1 MAEDGSVRIGCEL
14 VTDKFDRQ
22 IKQLEKTIEKDEQ
35 KQVIIKAKLEV
46 DKESLEKARALTDRL
61 EESRGRWKTLQ
72 RKQEKGTITT
82 AEQGTLT
89 GFENKYGSVEKLNAQ
104 LEKAIE
110 NQMKLE
116 NKVHTTESQYKNIT
130 DHISESKDKI
140 ESIKMQKQ
148 VAETENMKKG
158 FEKVGDSIQGAFKKA
173 GKLVLG
179 IFAIRSAY
187 MTLRRASSDLAN
199 YDKEYASNLEYIRY
213 VLTEAIAPVLK
224 WIIQLASTLLN
235 YIFQILNAWFG
246 WNLGKTA
253 KDFESMKKSSGGVAD
268 NMKEAEKS
276 AQGFDELN
284 VLQDNK
290 VTDTSSG
297 FTAPTIDLSGGQGEA
312 PEWLKW
318 IKDNGELILAILGG
332 ITAGII
338 ALKLGLSGIQAL
350 GIGLAVAGIIT
361 LIQSL
366 IGYINDPSW
375 ENFGGILEGIGL
387 IVAGIGVVFGG
398 LPAIIA
404 GVITFIVGF
413 IAKHWEEIK
422 SWWNGVIDWFKK
434 TGEWIHENCGD
445 FLGGIWDTITD
456 FVESVGKI
464 LGAVFETIKGVFD
477 GIIQFFKG
485 VFTGDWSQAWEGI
498 KKIFQSVWDG
508 ICKIGET
515 IFNFFKN
522 LITRVWDAISG
533 IVKRALNAL
542 FSLVEEILNL
552 PIRAINGLIWVINL
566 VPGVEIPEIP
576 LIKLPRL
583 KTGGIVNMPGK
594 GTMIGG
600 AVAGESG
607 REGVI
612 PLTDSQAMETLGES
626 IGKYVTINATIN
638 NTMDGKLISR
648 HIQKIQS
655 QQAFAGNF

>member
-1 MAEDGSVRIGCEL
+1 MAKDVDGSIRIGCEL
-14 VTDKFDRQ
+14 ETDDFDKELNNLKRMLEMEEKEPVTKKVEIAFDESTKPQEKVEALDKAIQELTDSIAEAKKEGQEMTMAWMQGGMPLDSTFENLVARAE
-22 IKQLEKTIEKDEQ
+22 QLEQDEAQ
-35 KQVIIKAKLEV
+35 LADLTKQRAAAVKEV
-46 DKESLEKARALTDRL
+46 EKAEKEAADAAKKSKQQAEKIGNSLQNAVKRA
-61 EESRGRWKTLQ
+61 GQ
-72 RKQEKGTITT
+72 
-82 AEQGTLT
+82 
-89 GFENKYGSVEKLNAQ
+89 
-104 LEKAIE
+104 
-110 NQMKLE
+110 
-116 NKVHTTESQYKNIT
+116 
-130 DHISESKDKI
+130 
-140 ESIKMQKQ
+140 
-148 VAETENMKKG
+148 
-158 FEKVGDSIQGAFKKA
+158 
-173 GKLVLG
+173 LVLG
-179 IFAIRSAY
+179 IFAIRSAISS
-187 MTLRRASSDLAN
+187 LQRASSDLAG
-199 YDKEYASNLEYIRY
+199 YDEEYAANLQYIRY
-213 VLTEAIAPVLK
+213 VLTEAIAPVLRG
-224 WIIQLASTLLN
+224 IVQLAATLLN
-235 YIFQILNAWFG
+235 YILQILHAWFG
-246 WNLGKTA
+246 WPLGKTA
-253 KDFESMKKSSGGVAD
+253 EEFQNMKKSSGGIAE

-284 VLQDNK
+284 VLQD
-290 VTDTSSG
+290 TSKTGKTSAG
-297 FTAPTIDLSGGQGEA
+297 GATPSIDLSGMQGQT
-312 PEWLKW
+312 PEWLQW
-318 IKDNGELILAILGG
+318 IIDNGDKIIAILGG
-332 ITAGII
+332 IAAAIV
-338 ALKLGLSGIQAL
+338 ALKLGLGGLKAL
-350 GIGLAVAGIIT
+350 GIGLAVTGIIMIIQN
-361 LIQSL
+361 LIEYLQ
-366 IGYINDPSW
+366 DPTW
-375 ENFGGILEGIGL
+375 ENFGGIIEGIGL
-387 IVAGIGVVFGG
+387 LVAGIGVAFGG

-422 SWWNGVIDWFKK
+422 AWWNGVIDWFKK

-456 FVESVGKI
+456 FVEGVGKI

-477 GIIQFFKG
+477 GIIQFFTG
-485 VFTGDWSQAWEGI
+485 VFTGDWSKAWEGI

-533 IVKRALNAL
+533 IVKGALNAL

-583 KTGGIVNMPGK
+583 RTGGIVNMPNK
-594 GTMIGG
+594 GTMVGG
-600 AVAGESG
+600 AIAGESG

-612 PLTDSQAMETLGES
+612 PLTDSQAMETLGEN

>member
-1 MAEDGSVRIGCEL
+1 MGEDGSVIIGCKL
-14 VTDKFDRQ
+14 VTDKFDKQ
-22 IKQLEKTIEKDEQ
+22 IQQLEKTISKDEQ
-35 KQVIIKAKLEV
+35 KEIVIKAKLEV
-46 DKESLEKARALTDRL
+46 DKESLEKARALTDKL
-61 EESRGRWKTLQ
+61 EESRSRWKALE
-72 RKQEKGTITT
+72 RKQAKGTITT

-89 GFENKYGSVEKLNAQ
+89 GFQNKYGSIENLNAQ

-110 NQMKLE
+110 KQMKLE
-116 NKVHTTESQYKNIT
+116 TKVQSTENQYKNIT
-130 DHISESKDKI
+130 DHIRESKDKI
-140 ESIKMQKQ
+140 ESIKMEKQ
-148 VAETENMKKG
+148 VAEADEMQKG
-158 FEKVGDSIQGAFKKA
+158 FKKVGDSIQGAVKKA

-187 MTLRRASSDLAN
+187 MGLRRASSELAS

-213 VLTEAIAPVLK
+213 VLAEAIAPILK
-224 WIIQLASTLLN
+224 GIVQIVSTLLN

-253 KDFESMKKSSGGVAD
+253 DDFKNMKKATGGIAD
-268 NMKEAEKS
+268 DMKEAEKS

-284 VLQDNK
+284 VLQDTTK
-290 VTDTSSG
+290 SSTSG
-297 FTAPTIDLSGGQGEA
+297 GYTAPSIDLSGMQGEA
-312 PEWLKW
+312 PVWLQW
-318 IKDNGELILAILGG
+318 IMDNGDKIIAIIAG
-332 ITAGII
+332 ITAGIL

-350 GIGLAVAGIIT
+350 GIGLIVTGIIT
-361 LIQSL
+361 IIQNL
-366 IGYINDPSW
+366 LDYLNDPSW
-375 ENFGGILEGIGL
+375 ENFGGVLEGIGL
-387 IVAGIGVVFGG
+387 VVAGIGALFGG

-456 FVESVGKI
+456 FVEGLGKI

-477 GIIQFFKG
+477 GIIQFFQG
-485 VFTGDWSQAWEGI
+485 VFTGDWSKAWEGI

-533 IVKRALNAL
+533 IVKGALNAL